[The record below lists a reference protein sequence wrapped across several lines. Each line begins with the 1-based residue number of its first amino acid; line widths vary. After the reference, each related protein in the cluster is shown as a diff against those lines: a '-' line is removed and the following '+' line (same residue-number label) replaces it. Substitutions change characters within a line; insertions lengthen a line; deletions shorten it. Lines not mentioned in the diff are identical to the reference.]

1 MTDGEMGIETSEPYF
16 PQGPRVCL
24 PYNCAWAE
32 VFPPACW
39 LIYGR
44 RWWLASRT
52 ECDAKMDAK
61 DSHSP
66 WLRLWKSVQS
76 IRKKHVYSYVLFLID
91 GCGQPD
97 QAREQSPN
105 GQRFQMQATRA
116 LRWHDFIG
124 LLGSRKTSISEQ
136 PFLKLA
142 FQQTILVT
150 SSAYGRSWA
159 WSIAELSTWQG
170 PKGRC
175 FHLMHSSYT
184 WVCSHICT
192 IDCQSDSEILRY
204 TEICAVQ
211 GGLSWV
217 RDVFWR
223 LLQETQSRQS
233 CSVMTSLTCLSVPF
247 QFLPQR
253 SCNTVHPCCSTI
265 SGWVSE
271 ELVGFH
277 QFHHLH
283 LIRIESC

>member
-1 MTDGEMGIETSEPYF
+1 
-16 PQGPRVCL
+16 
-24 PYNCAWAE
+24 
-32 VFPPACW
+32 
-39 LIYGR
+39 
-44 RWWLASRT
+44 
-52 ECDAKMDAK
+52 MDAK

-76 IRKKHVYSYVLFLID
+76 IRKKHLYSYVLFLID

-124 LLGSRKTSISEQ
+124 LLGARKTSISEQ

-170 PKGRC
+170 PYGRC

-233 CSVMTSLTCLSVPF
+233 CSV
-247 QFLPQR
+247 
-253 SCNTVHPCCSTI
+253 TVYCI
-265 SGWVSE
+265 YDFILW
-271 ELVGFH
+271 L
-277 QFHHLH
+277 L
-283 LIRIESC
+283 